1 MRLAASPGKKRS
13 VIWTVLISVLATLL
27 VVFFAQNLTTGE
39 KRVKEK
45 LEHRYAIHD
54 PQFQRTM
61 GVMLGPV
68 ILPGNRF
75 ATLLNGDEIFPSML
89 QAIKGAQKTI
99 TFETYIYW
107 SGDIGKAFAD
117 ALSQRARA
125 GVKVHVLLDWLG
137 SSKMD
142 QAFLAQMRDAGVQIR
157 RYHEPRWYNLDKL
170 NNRTHR
176 KELIVDG
183 RIGFTGGVGI
193 APEWTGH
200 AQDPQHWRDSHFRAE
215 GPVVAQMQAV
225 FGDNWA
231 KATGEVLDGTD
242 YFPALA
248 AVGDGAGQMF
258 ASSPSG
264 GSESMQ
270 LMYLLMIT
278 AAEHSIDLSSSY
290 FVPDELSRDTLV
302 AALRRGVR
310 VRIIT
315 PGPHIDSET
324 VRRASRALWGDLLE
338 AGAEIYEYQPTMFH
352 CKVLVADGLVVSVGS
367 TNFDERSFRL
377 NDEASLNVFD
387 AAFAAH
393 QVEVFERDLKSSR
406 RISIA
411 EWRDRPLVE
420 KVWEHAAALLGP
432 QI

>member
-1 MRLAASPGKKRS
+1 M
-13 VIWTVLISVLATLL
+13 WTIVISVVSTLL
-27 VVFFAQNLTTGE
+27 VVFVALNLTTGE

-45 LEHRYAIHD
+45 LEHRYSIRDA
-54 PQFQRTM
+54 QFQRSM
-61 GVMLGPV
+61 GLLLGPV
-68 ILPGNRF
+68 IVPGNRF
-75 ATLLNGDEIFPSML
+75 TTLLNGDEIFPSML
-89 QAIKGAQKTI
+89 QAIKGAQKSI
-99 TFETYIYW
+99 NFETYIYW

-142 QAFLAQMRDAGVQIR
+142 PALLSEMRDAGVEIQ
-157 RYHEPRWYNLDKL
+157 RYHEPRWYNLAKL

-176 KELIVDG
+176 KILVVDG
-183 RIGFTGGVGI
+183 RVGFTGGVGI

-225 FGDNWA
+225 FDDNWV
-231 KATGEVLDGTD
+231 KATGEVLDGLD
-242 YFPALA
+242 YFPVLA
-248 AVGDGAGQMF
+248 PTGDGSGQMF

-270 LMYLLMIT
+270 LMYLLIIT
-278 AAEHSIDLSSSY
+278 AAEHSIELSSSY
-290 FVPDELSRDTLV
+290 FVPDRLTRDTLV
-302 AALRRGVR
+302 AALHRGVR

-352 CKVLVADGLVVSVGS
+352 CKVLVADGLVASVGS
-367 TNFDERSFRL
+367 TNFDDRSFRL
-377 NDEASLNVFD
+377 NDEASLNIYD

-406 RISIA
+406 RISVD
-411 EWRDRPLVE
+411 EWRNRPLAE
-420 KVWEHAAALLGP
+420 KLWEHTAALLGP

>member
-1 MRLAASPGKKRS
+1 MRSAIPPRKKRS
-13 VIWTVLISVLATLL
+13 VVWTILISVGGTLL
-27 VVFFAQNLTTGE
+27 VVFLALNLTTGE
-39 KRVKEK
+39 KRVKQS
-45 LEHRYAIHD
+45 LEHRYGIRDA
-54 PQFQRTM
+54 QFQRTM
-61 GVMLGPV
+61 SVLLGPV
-68 ILPGNRF
+68 IVPGNRF

-89 QAIKGAQKTI
+89 QAIKSAQETI
-99 TFETYIYW
+99 SFETYIYW

-117 ALSQRARA
+117 ALSQRARG

-142 QAFLAQMRDAGVQIR
+142 ESLLAEMRDAGVDIR
-157 RYHEPRWYNLDKL
+157 RYHEPRWYNLSKL

-176 KELIVDG
+176 KVLVVDG

-225 FGDNWA
+225 FGDNWV
-231 KATGEVLDGTD
+231 KATGEVLDGAA
-242 YFPALA
+242 YFPALTA
-248 AVGDGAGQMF
+248 AGEGAGQMF

-270 LMYLLMIT
+270 LMYLLMIA
-278 AAEHSIDLSSSY
+278 AAEHSIELSSSY
-290 FVPDELSRDTLV
+290 FVPDALSRDTMV

-310 VRIIT
+310 LRIIT

-352 CKVLVADGLVVSVGS
+352 CKVLVADGLIASVGS
-367 TNFDERSFRL
+367 TNFDDRSFRL
-377 NDEASLNVFD
+377 NDEASLNIYD
-387 AAFAAH
+387 AGFAMQ
-393 QVEVFERDLKSSR
+393 QVAVFERDLKLSR
-406 RISIA
+406 RISVE
-411 EWRDRPLVE
+411 EWRNRPLTE
-420 KVWEHAAALLGP
+420 KLWEHAAALLGP